1 MVRNTQTRGR
11 MLSIQKIVVGGL
23 DVTPEGISA
32 DGKDAIYNVIRGSL
46 GNDVLVDTDGRLHIV
61 DSFSGDVY
69 ENEHTMTT
77 DAIYRFET
85 SEKKL
90 RSGVALISTKD
101 ALIGDITNQRYPKS
115 AGSTLS
121 LEYTD
126 LSQLYFK
133 NAAAGQNTK
142 INIIGVLL

>member
-1 MVRNTQTRGR
+1 MAKNTQSTGR
-11 MLSIQKIVVGGL
+11 MLSIQKIIVGGL
-23 DVTPEGISA
+23 DVTPDGVSA

-77 DAIYRFET
+77 DAVYRFEA

-90 RSGVALISTKD
+90 RS
-101 ALIGDITNQRYPKS
+101 
-115 AGSTLS
+115 
-121 LEYTD
+121 D

>member
-1 MVRNTQTRGR
+1 

-32 DGKDAIYNVIRGSL
+32 GGKDAIYNVIRGSL

-101 ALIGDITNQRYPKS
+101 ALLGDVTNQRYPKS
-115 AGSTLS
+115 AGSSMS
-121 LEYTD
+121 LDFTD
-126 LSQLYFK
+126 LSKLYFK
-133 NAAAGQNTK
+133 NASAGQNTK

>member
-1 MVRNTQTRGR
+1 MVRNTQIGGR
-11 MLSIQKIVVGGL
+11 TLSIQKIVVGGL
-23 DVTPEGISA
+23 DVTPEGVSA

-77 DAIYRFET
+77 DDAYRFES
-85 SEKKL
+85 SEKQLK
-90 RSGVALISTKD
+90 SGVVLISTQN
-101 ALIGDITNQRYPKS
+101 ALLGDITNQRYPKS
-115 AGSTLS
+115 AGTSMS
-121 LEYTD
+121 IDFAD
-126 LSQLYFK
+126 LSKLYFK

>member
-1 MVRNTQTRGR
+1 

-23 DVTPEGISA
+23 DVTPEGTDA
-32 DGKDAIYNVIRGSL
+32 GGKDAIYNVIRGAL
-46 GNDVLVDTDGRLHIV
+46 GNDVIVDTDGRLHIV

-77 DAIYRFET
+77 DAKYRFET
-85 SEKKL
+85 DEKKL
-90 RSGVALISTKD
+90 KSGVILVSTKD
-101 ALIGDITNQRYPKS
+101 ALVGDDTNQRYPKS

-121 LEYTD
+121 IESAD
-126 LSQLYFK
+126 LSKLYFK
-133 NAAAGQNTK
+133 NATAGQNTK